1 MVHRAVPAD
10 ALAGEVQALVDRL
23 AEAPTVTIGL
33 TKWLLHAGGTAPLRE
48 HLQNEA
54 LAMELS
60 SRSEDFKEGL
70 AAFVGKRPPEFKGR

>member
-1 MVHRAVPAD
+1 VS
-10 ALAGEVQALVDRL
+10 RL

-33 TKWLLHAGGTAPLRE
+33 TKWLLHAGDTAPLRE

-70 AAFVGKRPPEFKGR
+70 GAFVEKRPPQFKGR